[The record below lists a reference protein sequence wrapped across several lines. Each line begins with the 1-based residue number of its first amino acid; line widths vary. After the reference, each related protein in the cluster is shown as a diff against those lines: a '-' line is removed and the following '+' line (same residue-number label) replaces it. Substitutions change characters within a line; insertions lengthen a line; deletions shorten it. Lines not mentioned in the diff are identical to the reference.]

1 MKNSYTDQLIN
12 EFPAEKNAAYWWGEH
27 EHSAKAE
34 SEEPMHLIRVSG
46 SAEIAKQAIEAD
58 QYARESLPTA
68 AKEELAHDLGYKS
81 ARHMMEQTEIVALP
95 TGSYMHLTI
104 DSDGFWVAW
113 NDKPNYDLQRFNSRQ
128 HALTSLHEDAGS
140 IVLQS

>member
-1 MKNSYTDQLIN
+1 MNNSYPNRRIN
-12 EFPAEKNAAYWWGEH
+12 IFPPEQ
-27 EHSAKAE
+27 
-34 SEEPMHLIRVSG
+34 HLSHD
-46 SAEIAKQAIEAD
+46 SAEHKHN
-58 QYARESLPTA
+58 S

-113 NDKPNYDLQRFNSRQ
+113 NDKPNYDLQRFNSRL
-128 HALTSLHEDAGS
+128 HALTSIREDAES

>member
-1 MKNSYTDQLIN
+1 MNNSYPNRRIN
-12 EFPAEKNAAYWWGEH
+12 EFPNEQQLSHNCGEL
-27 EHSAKAE
+27 EYIADVLSKEAMNLVREA
-34 SEEPMHLIRVSG
+34 G
-46 SAEIAKQAIEAD
+46 SAEIAKQAIKTA
-58 QYARESLPTA
+58 QYARESLPAA

-81 ARHMMEQTEIVALP
+81 TRRMMEQTEIVALP

-128 HALTSLHEDAGS
+128 HALTSLREDAES